1 MFGRTELWIYLLTSR
16 MVGNRLIQKLK
27 IGAEEVGISP
37 DRFQERLGGATAPRK
52 VGRLVW
58 LHTPDAVSALP
69 LLGLI
74 EQLNEQELDLRFLVT
89 TRKQEKVDE
98 ILDQMPENTV
108 HQYLPIDLD
117 QPIHAFLKYWAPDVA
132 VISEGEFWPR
142 FLTRL
147 SKKNIPL
154 IAINTRM
161 SNKSY
166 RRWRWLPGLARSVLN
181 RFDFIFAQDQQ
192 VAKKLKR
199 LDVQSGK
206 IRVTGVI
213 TETKELLH
221 YDEALYT
228 NLSAA
233 FGNRSVWLSAVTHRD
248 EEDVVVNTHKLAMR
262 RNRGLLLILHT
273 REKDRG
279 ERIATRHENQNLVFA
294 LQQNGDTPDDTTDVY
309 VTDRQENLATY
320 LRLASVS
327 YCGGTLS
334 TGQTIDPFHPASMG
348 SAIIHGPACG
358 EYKQYYD
365 RYREAGAARLVSNGG
380 ELAEALNTTIAPDAA
395 ALMVCAAWEISSEG
409 GEVSGTI
416 IAEILEKL
424 AEGMPTDAAA

>member
-27 IGAEEVGISP
+27 MGADEAGISSN
-37 DRFQERLGGATAPRK
+37 RFQERLGVATVPRK
-52 VGRLVW
+52 PGRLVW
-58 LHTPDAVSALP
+58 LHTPDAFSALP

-74 EQLNEQELDLRFLVT
+74 EQLNDLELDLRFLVT
-89 TRKQEKVDE
+89 TRIQEKVDAL
-98 ILDQMPENTV
+98 LDQLPENTV

-117 QPIHAFLKYWAPDVA
+117 QPIRAFLKHWAPDVA
-132 VISEGEFWPR
+132 VVSEGEFWPR

-147 SKKNIPL
+147 SKQNVPL

-161 SNKSY
+161 PNKSY
-166 RRWRWLPGLARSVLN
+166 RRWRWLPGLTQCILN
-181 RFDFIFAQDQQ
+181 KFDLIFAQDQQ
-192 VAKKLKR
+192 VARKLKR
-199 LDVQSGK
+199 LGAQSGK
-206 IRVTGVI
+206 IRVTGVM
-213 TETKELLH
+213 TKTKNLLH
-221 YDEALYT
+221 YDEALYA

-248 EEDVVVNTHKLAMR
+248 EEDVVVNAHKLAMR
-262 RNRGLLLILHT
+262 RNRGMLLILHT

-279 ERIATRHENQNLVFA
+279 ELIATRHENQNLVFA

-309 VTDRQENLATY
+309 VTDQLENLATY
-320 LRLASVS
+320 LRLASVN

-334 TGQTIDPFHPASMG
+334 TGQTVDPFHPASMG

-358 EYKQYYD
+358 EYKQDYD

-380 ELAEALNTTIAPDAA
+380 ELAEALNTVIAPDVA
-395 ALMVCAAWEISSEG
+395 ALMARAAWEISSEG
-409 GEVSGTI
+409 GEVLGII

-424 AEGMPTDAAA
+424 AEGIPAHAAA